1 MSVIG
6 RIGKLA
12 EATVNRVLGKA
23 EEKNTE
29 AVVDQ
34 AVADIQK
41 DTAVLTNA
49 VAEAVAAQRQLEI
62 QYQKK
67 EVEASDWH
75 SKAVLALKNGDKEL
89 AGKALEHE
97 KSAQGLA
104 DALKKQIDDQKA
116 RIDGYK
122 SSLAD
127 MQRKADE
134 AKNKGTEI
142 KARDQVAN
150 ANEKVNNTVGG
161 LDPDSAMNRL
171 NKAEENVQHK
181 ESKNEAIDQLTG
193 KSDEKKLDDM
203 KRQQE
208 LDEMMKKLEGEVSGK
223 PAAAPPPPA
232 TPAAPAAPQNDGGW
246 LISG

>member
-41 DTAVLTNA
+41 DTAELTNA

-67 EVEASDWH
+67 TVEASDWH
-75 SKAVLALKNGDKEL
+75 SKATLALKNGDKDL
-89 AGKALEHE
+89 ASKALEHE
-97 KSAQGLA
+97 RSAQSVA
-104 DALKKQIDDQKA
+104 DSLKKQIDEQKA
-116 RIDGYK
+116 RIDQYK
-122 SSLAD
+122 GNLAD
-127 MQRKADE
+127 MQRKAED

-142 KARDQVAN
+142 KARDQVAS

-161 LDPDSAMNRL
+161 LDPDSALNRL

-181 ESKNEAIDQLTG
+181 ESKNDAIDQLSG
-193 KSDEKKLDDM
+193 KSDERKLEDM

-208 LDEMMKKLEGEVSGK
+208 LDEMMKKLEGEVGGK
-223 PAAAPPPPA
+223 PGAPPPPA
-232 TPAAPAAPQNDGGW
+232 ASSTPAAPQTDGGW